1 MRNVENAYVFQFFS
15 PSKEKT
21 YAYKVGDK
29 TMKQKQRGRPNLCRG
44 TKERKKIFD
53 NRLQGYS
60 LQALENVIHIAESAY
75 DVNTKLKAN
84 CYLLDKTVGKEY
96 KSIEQNREN
105 EQKELSINLNIVE
118 QKHSINT
125 EQIETELKE
134 IEADLEDDESW
145 GDNLY
150 TP

>member
-1 MRNVENAYVFQFFS
+1 MYVLQIFS
-15 PSKEKT
+15 PTKEKT

-134 IEADLEDDESW
+134 IEANLEDDDSW

>member
-1 MRNVENAYVFQFFS
+1 MYVLQFFS
-15 PSKEKT
+15 PTKEKT

-84 CYLLDKTVGKEY
+84 CYLLDKTVGKDY

-125 EQIETELKE
+125 EQIEKEIKE
-134 IEADLEDDESW
+134 IEANLEDDDSC

>member
-1 MRNVENAYVFQFFS
+1 MYVLQFFS
-15 PSKEKT
+15 PTKEKT

-125 EQIETELKE
+125 EQIEKEIKE
-134 IEADLEDDESW
+134 IETNLEDDESW

>member
-1 MRNVENAYVFQFFS
+1 MHVLQFFS
-15 PSKEKT
+15 PTKEKT

-96 KSIEQNREN
+96 KSIEKNSEN

-125 EQIETELKE
+125 EQIEKEIKE
-134 IEADLEDDESW
+134 IETNLEDDESW

-150 TP
+150 IP

>member
-1 MRNVENAYVFQFFS
+1 MYVLQIFS
-15 PSKEKT
+15 PTKEKT

-44 TKERKKIFD
+44 TKERKKVFD

-60 LQALENVIHIAESAY
+60 LQTLENVIHIAESAY

-96 KSIEQNREN
+96 KSIEQDKEN
-105 EQKELSINLNIVE
+105 AQKELSINLQIVDP
-118 QKHSINT
+118 KHNINT
-125 EQIETELKE
+125 EQIEKE
-134 IEADLEDDESW
+134 IKETEANLEDDESW

>member
-1 MRNVENAYVFQFFS
+1 
-15 PSKEKT
+15 
-21 YAYKVGDK
+21 
-29 TMKQKQRGRPNLCRG
+29 MKQKQRGRQNLCRG
-44 TKERKKIFD
+44 TKERKKVFD
-53 NRLQGYS
+53 SRLQGYS

-125 EQIETELKE
+125 EQIEKE
-134 IEADLEDDESW
+134 IKETEANLEDDESW

>member
-1 MRNVENAYVFQFFS
+1 MYVLQIFS
-15 PSKEKT
+15 PTKEKT
-21 YAYKVGDK
+21 YTYKGGDK

-134 IEADLEDDESW
+134 IEADLEDDDSW

>member
-1 MRNVENAYVFQFFS
+1 MYVLQFFS
-15 PSKEKT
+15 PTKEKT

-84 CYLLDKTVGKEY
+84 CYLLDKTVGKDY

-125 EQIETELKE
+125 EQIEKEIKE
-134 IEADLEDDESW
+134 IEANLEDDESW

>member
-1 MRNVENAYVFQFFS
+1 MYVLQFFS
-15 PSKEKT
+15 PTKEKT

-84 CYLLDKTVGKEY
+84 CYLLDKTVGKDY

-125 EQIETELKE
+125 EQIEKEIKE
-134 IEADLEDDESW
+134 IEANLEDDDSW

>member
-1 MRNVENAYVFQFFS
+1 MRMFFKFS
-15 PSKEKT
+15 VPLKKGHIHI
-21 YAYKVGDK
+21 KVGDK

-44 TKERKKIFD
+44 TKERKKVFD

-125 EQIETELKE
+125 EQIEHELKE
-134 IEADLEDDESW
+134 AEANLEDDESW

>member
-1 MRNVENAYVFQFFS
+1 
-15 PSKEKT
+15 
-21 YAYKVGDK
+21 
-29 TMKQKQRGRPNLCRG
+29 MKQKQRGRPNLCRG
-44 TKERKKIFD
+44 TKQRKRDFD
-53 NRLQGYS
+53 SRLQGYS

-105 EQKELSINLNIVE
+105 EQKELSINLNIVK
-118 QKHSINT
+118 QNHSIDT
-125 EQIETELKE
+125 EHIEHELKE
-134 IEADLEDDESW
+134 IESNLEDDEEW

-150 TP
+150 IP

>member
-1 MRNVENAYVFQFFS
+1 MHVLQFFS
-15 PSKEKT
+15 PTKEKT

-96 KSIEQNREN
+96 KSIEQNSEN

-125 EQIETELKE
+125 EQIEKEIKE
-134 IEADLEDDESW
+134 IETNLEDDESW

-150 TP
+150 IP

>member
-1 MRNVENAYVFQFFS
+1 
-15 PSKEKT
+15 
-21 YAYKVGDK
+21 
-29 TMKQKQRGRPNLCRG
+29 MKQKQRGRPNLCRG

-125 EQIETELKE
+125 GQIETELKE
-134 IEADLEDDESW
+134 IEANLEDDESW

>member
-1 MRNVENAYVFQFFS
+1 MYVLQFFS
-15 PSKEKT
+15 PTKEKT

-84 CYLLDKTVGKEY
+84 CYLLDKTVGKDY

-134 IEADLEDDESW
+134 IETNLEDDESW

>member
-1 MRNVENAYVFQFFS
+1 MAPLVRTGGSRHTGLAALPHRNIQ
-15 PSKEKT
+15 
-21 YAYKVGDK
+21 
-29 TMKQKQRGRPNLCRG
+29 
-44 TKERKKIFD
+44 
-53 NRLQGYS
+53 
-60 LQALENVIHIAESAY
+60 
-75 DVNTKLKAN
+75 AN

-118 QKHSINT
+118 QKHFIDT

-134 IEADLEDDESW
+134 AETNLEDDEGW

>member
-1 MRNVENAYVFQFFS
+1 M
-15 PSKEKT
+15 
-21 YAYKVGDK
+21 
-29 TMKQKQRGRPNLCRG
+29 
-44 TKERKKIFD
+44 
-53 NRLQGYS
+53 
-60 LQALENVIHIAESAY
+60 
-75 DVNTKLKAN
+75 
-84 CYLLDKTVGKEY
+84 DKTVGKEY

-134 IEADLEDDESW
+134 IEANLEDDESW